1 MALDD
6 VLTQRRWDLQDG
18 LWLLMG
24 VYISRPEEVGK
35 LYERAAQVTQN
46 AIDKYA
52 LGTCEPL
59 EKARS
64 LIDIRSALRNYR
76 DTRYHSI
83 KSNNKELKWPELEV
97 DHHVPFEESGFAKS
111 ELYLISMKVANLYKQ
126 FEKTAELRYCELPY
140 ISSGDS
146 SYSLSPIS
154 LWNRD
159 YLIEWSIEHANLDLT
174 SLLGKIQLAT
184 AREAGVNYTVTKV
197 TQNKAG
203 YFKELER
210 WLLTYPK
217 SPKAKQFIEYLEN
230 DTAAKKRAHI
240 IDFFEIRGTGFVW
253 QDGSGTAR
261 KATLKTI
268 SNVINNRIERN

>member
-1 MALDD
+1 MSLDD

-24 VYISRPEEVGK
+24 VHISRPEEVGK

-46 AIDKYA
+46 AIDRYA

-64 LIDIRSALRNYR
+64 LIDIRSALQGYR
-76 DTRYHSI
+76 DTRYFSI
-83 KSNNKELKWPELEV
+83 ESNNEELEWPELEAYY
-97 DHHVPFEESGFAKS
+97 HVPFEDTDFAKS

-184 AREAGVNYTVTKV
+184 AREAGVNYTVTKA

-230 DTAAKKRAHI
+230 DTAAKKRAHT

-253 QDGSGTAR
+253 QDGSGTPQ

>member
-1 MALDD
+1 MSLDD

-24 VYISRPEEVGK
+24 VHISRPEEVGK
-35 LYERAAQVTQN
+35 LYERAAQVAQN

-64 LIDIRSALRNYR
+64 LIDIRSALQGYR
-76 DTRYHSI
+76 DTRYFSI
-83 KSNNKELKWPELEV
+83 ESNNEELEWPELEA
-97 DHHVPFEESGFAKS
+97 DYHVPFEDTDFAKS

-184 AREAGVNYTVTKV
+184 AREAGVNYTVTKA

>member
-1 MALDD
+1 MSLDD

-24 VYISRPEEVGK
+24 VHISRPEEVGK
-35 LYERAAQVTQN
+35 LYERAAQVAQN

-64 LIDIRSALRNYR
+64 LIDIRSALQGYR
-76 DTRYHSI
+76 DTRYFSI
-83 KSNNKELKWPELEV
+83 ESNNEELEWPKLEA
-97 DHHVPFEESGFAKS
+97 DYHVPFEDTDFAKS

-184 AREAGVNYTVTKV
+184 AREAGVNYTVTKA

>member
-1 MALDD
+1 MSLDD

-24 VYISRPEEVGK
+24 VHISRPEEVGK
-35 LYERAAQVTQN
+35 LYERAAQVAQN

-64 LIDIRSALRNYR
+64 PIDIRSALQGYR
-76 DTRYHSI
+76 DTRYFSI
-83 KSNNKELKWPELEV
+83 ESNNEELEWPELEA
-97 DHHVPFEESGFAKS
+97 DYHVPFEDTDFAKS

-184 AREAGVNYTVTKV
+184 AREAGVNYTVTKA

>member
-1 MALDD
+1 
-6 VLTQRRWDLQDG
+6 
-18 LWLLMG
+18 MG
-24 VYISRPEEVGK
+24 VHISRPEEVGK
-35 LYERAAQVTQN
+35 LYERAAQVAQN

-64 LIDIRSALRNYR
+64 LIDIRSALQGYR
-76 DTRYHSI
+76 DTRYFSI
-83 KSNNKELKWPELEV
+83 ESNNEELEWPKLEA
-97 DHHVPFEESGFAKS
+97 DYHVPFEDTDFAKS

-184 AREAGVNYTVTKV
+184 AREAGVNYTVTKA

>member
-1 MALDD
+1 MSLDD

-24 VYISRPEEVGK
+24 VHISRPEEVGK
-35 LYERAAQVTQN
+35 LYERAAQVAQN

-64 LIDIRSALRNYR
+64 LIDIRSALQGYR
-76 DTRYHSI
+76 DTRYFSI
-83 KSNNKELKWPELEV
+83 ESNNEELEWPELEA
-97 DHHVPFEESGFAKS
+97 DYHVPFEDTDFAKS

>member
-1 MALDD
+1 MSLDD

-24 VYISRPEEVGK
+24 VHISRPEEVGK

-46 AIDKYA
+46 AIDRYA

-64 LIDIRSALRNYR
+64 LIDIRSALQGYR
-76 DTRYHSI
+76 DTRYFSI
-83 KSNNKELKWPELEV
+83 ESNNEELEWPELEA
-97 DHHVPFEESGFAKS
+97 DYHVPFEDTDFAKS

-154 LWNRD
+154 HWNRD

-184 AREAGVNYTVTKV
+184 AREAGVNYTVTKA

-253 QDGSGTAR
+253 QDGSGTPQ

>member
-46 AIDKYA
+46 AMDKYA

-64 LIDIRSALRNYR
+64 LIDIRSALQGYR
-76 DTRYHSI
+76 DTRYFSI
-83 KSNNKELKWPELEV
+83 ESNNEELEWPELEA
-97 DHHVPFEESGFAKS
+97 DYHVPFEDTDFAKS

-184 AREAGVNYTVTKV
+184 AREAGVNYTVTKA

-253 QDGSGTAR
+253 QDGSGTPQ

>member
-24 VYISRPEEVGK
+24 VHISRPEEVGK
-35 LYERAAQVTQN
+35 LYERAAQITQN

-64 LIDIRSALRNYR
+64 LIDIRSALQGYR
-76 DTRYHSI
+76 DTRYFSI
-83 KSNNKELKWPELEV
+83 ESNNEELEWPELEA
-97 DHHVPFEESGFAKS
+97 DYHVPFEDTDFAKS

-154 LWNRD
+154 HWNRD

-184 AREAGVNYTVTKV
+184 AREAGVNYTVTKA

-253 QDGSGTAR
+253 QDGSGTPQ

>member
-1 MALDD
+1 MSLDD

-24 VYISRPEEVGK
+24 VHISRPEEVGK
-35 LYERAAQVTQN
+35 LYERAAQVAQN

-64 LIDIRSALRNYR
+64 LIDIRSALQGYR
-76 DTRYHSI
+76 DTRYFSI
-83 KSNNKELKWPELEV
+83 ESNNEELEWPKLEA
-97 DHHVPFEESGFAKS
+97 DYHVPFEDTDFAKS

>member
-1 MALDD
+1 MSLDD

-24 VYISRPEEVGK
+24 VHISRPEEVGK
-35 LYERAAQVTQN
+35 LYERAAQITQN

-64 LIDIRSALRNYR
+64 LIDIRSALQGYR
-76 DTRYHSI
+76 DTRYFSI
-83 KSNNKELKWPELEV
+83 ESNNEELEWPELEA
-97 DHHVPFEESGFAKS
+97 DYHVPFEDTDFAKS

-184 AREAGVNYTVTKV
+184 AREAGVNYTVTKA

-253 QDGSGTAR
+253 QDGSGTPQ

>member
-46 AIDKYA
+46 AMDKYA

-64 LIDIRSALRNYR
+64 LIDIRSALQGYR
-76 DTRYHSI
+76 DTRYFSI
-83 KSNNKELKWPELEV
+83 ESNNEELEWPELEA
-97 DHHVPFEESGFAKS
+97 DYHVPFEDTDFAKS

-154 LWNRD
+154 HWNRD

-184 AREAGVNYTVTKV
+184 AREAGVNYTVTKA

-230 DTAAKKRAHI
+230 DTAAKERAHI
-240 IDFFEIRGTGFVW
+240 IDFFKIRGTGFVW
-253 QDGSGTAR
+253 QDGSGTPK

-268 SNVINNRIERN
+268 SNVISNRIERN

>member
-1 MALDD
+1 MSLDD

-24 VYISRPEEVGK
+24 VHISRPEEVGK

-64 LIDIRSALRNYR
+64 LIDIRSALQGYR
-76 DTRYHSI
+76 DTRYFSI
-83 KSNNKELKWPELEV
+83 ESNNEELEWPELEA
-97 DHHVPFEESGFAKS
+97 DYHVPFEDTDFAKS
-111 ELYLISMKVANLYKQ
+111 ELYLISMKVAKLYKQ

-184 AREAGVNYTVTKV
+184 AREAGVNYTVTKA